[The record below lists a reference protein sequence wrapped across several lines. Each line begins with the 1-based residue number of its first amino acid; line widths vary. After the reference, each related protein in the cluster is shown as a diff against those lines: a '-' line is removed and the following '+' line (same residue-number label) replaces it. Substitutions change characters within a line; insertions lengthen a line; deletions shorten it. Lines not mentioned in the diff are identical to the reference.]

1 MPPRLET
8 LSGSLKD
15 LERRLEGDAGFDLVV
30 LLFGVLGHIPQRERR
45 VATLRSLRARL
56 RLGGRLVATVPNRA
70 RRFFA
75 EQRLAQPLISR
86 PCWSEATSITSGAAL
101 TTRSTSITIF
111 FRQRSS
117 APNWRTP
124 DLPYRGCFRR
134 AS

>member
-30 LLFGVLGHIPQRERR
+30 LLFGVLGHIHHRERR

-56 RLGGRLVATVPNRA
+56 RPGGRLVATVPNRA

-86 PCWSEATSITSGAAL
+86 GVLERGDIHYQRGGADDPIDL
-101 TTRSTSITIF
+101 YYTF
-111 FRQRSS
+111 FRRRSS
-117 APNWRTP
+117 APNWRMP

-134 AS
+134 AC